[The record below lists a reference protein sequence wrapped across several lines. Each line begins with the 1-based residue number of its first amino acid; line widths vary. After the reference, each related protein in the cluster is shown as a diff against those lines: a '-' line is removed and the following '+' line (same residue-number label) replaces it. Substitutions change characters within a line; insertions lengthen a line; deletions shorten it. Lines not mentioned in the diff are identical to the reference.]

1 MLVRSQN
8 FGQMSSHRV
17 FIEEN
22 LLHLVTV
29 RNKPLGCCFPAVKHL
44 LCVSGSPESTYHSI
58 ASFCP
63 GNVLWLRAH
72 LPTEDQNLMKMLIL
86 HLEIISSAVLM
97 SLSSTVDLNTE
108 LFTFPLTATQLS
120 TISTTSCHDSSVK
133 SIISS
138 LFLFQIIFSSSPIT
152 AVDSGNPA
160 SILPYNT
167 SLI

>member
-29 RNKPLGCCFPAVKHL
+29 RNKPLGCCFPAVKQL
-44 LCVSGSPESTYHSI
+44 LRVSGSPESTYPPI

-72 LPTEDQNLMKMLIL
+72 LPTEDQNLMKKLIL
-86 HLEIISSAVLM
+86 HLEISSAILT
-97 SLSSTVDLNTE
+97 SLWSTVDFKHWAFYISFNCYSA
-108 LFTFPLTATQLS
+108 FHNFNNILS
-120 TISTTSCHDSSVK
+120 WQQNKVNHFLCLPVPKHLLLIPHYSCW
-133 SIISS
+133 
-138 LFLFQIIFSSSPIT
+138 LW
-152 AVDSGNPA
+152 
-160 SILPYNT
+160 
-167 SLI
+167 

>member
-29 RNKPLGCCFPAVKHL
+29 RNKPLGCCFPAVKQL
-44 LCVSGSPESTYHSI
+44 LRVSGSPESTYPPI

-72 LPTEDQNLMKMLIL
+72 LPTEDQNLMKKLIL
-86 HLEIISSAVLM
+86 HLEISSAVLT
-97 SLSSTVDLNTE
+97 SLWSTVDLNTE
-108 LFTFPLTATQLS
+108 LFTFPLTAIQLS
-120 TISTTSCHDSSVK
+120 TISTTSCHDSRIK

-138 LFLFQIIFSSSPIT
+138 LFLFQSIFSSSPIT

-160 SILPYNT
+160 SILRYNT